1 MGMSREELLLMTDL
15 MRVCS
20 QADTFWLEF
29 TDAALSIAGEEA
41 YALRLIDVGER
52 LLDHAKRR
60 KAIDRDGEP
69 TPLVI
74 DAQFVRV
81 DERRAL
87 PPRSEPGG
95 FGS

>member
-1 MGMSREELLLMTDL
+1 MGMTREELLLMTDL

-29 TDAALSIAGEEA
+29 TDAALSIADEEA

-52 LLDHAKRR
+52 LLAHAKGR
-60 KAIDRDGEP
+60 KGLVLNGEP

-74 DAQFVRV
+74 DAAFVRV
-81 DERRAL
+81 DDIRAL
-87 PPRSEPGG
+87 PPGNRPGD
-95 FGS
+95 S